1 MTASP
6 EFIVMWLCVYS
17 IQVEIL
23 SHHGAEH
30 YCPISI
36 FKVFGIS
43 EIDLISG
50 TQHEVSSVLIQYT

>member
-1 MTASP
+1 
-6 EFIVMWLCVYS
+6 
-17 IQVEIL
+17 VEIL
-23 SHHGAEH
+23 SHHGTEH

-50 TQHEVSSVLIQYT
+50 ILPPIDMGRD